1 MIMKIELLPRIID
14 DNQNEV
20 KEKDLVMI
28 QTKDMTEPATAM
40 IIDIQTTLVT
50 VRLLD
55 SVFNNQP
62 FTLRASEIVSL
73 TKTK

>member
-1 MIMKIELLPRIID
+1 MKIELLPRIID

-20 KEKDLVMI
+20 KEKDLVML

-50 VRLLD
+50 VTLLD

-62 FTLRASEIVSL
+62 FTIRASEIVSL

>member
-1 MIMKIELLPRIID
+1 MKIELLPRIID

-20 KEKDLVMI
+20 KEKDLVML

-50 VRLLD
+50 IRLLD
-55 SVFNNQP
+55 SIFNNQP

>member
-1 MIMKIELLPRIID
+1 MKIELLPRIID

-20 KEKDLVMI
+20 KEKDLVML

-50 VRLLD
+50 VTLLD

>member
-1 MIMKIELLPRIID
+1 MKIELLPRIID

>member
-1 MIMKIELLPRIID
+1 MKIELLPRIID

-55 SVFNNQP
+55 NVFNNQP
-62 FTLRASEIVSL
+62 FTLRASEIASL